1 MVFIR
6 TKKIGKHRYKYLV
19 KTVYKDGKPR
29 QEVIDYLGKE
39 DLTKIK
45 PNLSKE
51 FIKEI
56 NNLKNNFLKEK
67 KKIPRLTFDKNLKNF
82 LIKYTYNTN
91 AIEGS
96 TLTLRETSLILKDKI
111 TPKGKSL
118 KEIKERV
125 SYPLIRGLSPYLSTL
140 PHYPFILPH

>member
-56 NNLKNNFLKEK
+56 PLWLLKNG
-67 KKIPRLTFDKNLKNF
+67 RLYRSFKFKNF
-82 LIKYTYNTN
+82 IESLNFVNSVGKLSEEEGHHPDIAIHYNKVEN
-91 AIEGS
+91 NFPNG
-96 TLTLRETSLILKDKI
+96 
-111 TPKGKSL
+111 
-118 KEIKERV
+118 V
-125 SYPLIRGLSPYLSTL
+125 
-140 PHYPFILPH
+140 